1 MSTLR
6 RWLIGRAI
14 DCDLVV
20 NQAEVSSNH
29 CRLTRTDKGFL
40 LEDLGSSNG
49 TYVNGVRISK
59 PTLVQPSDRITLG
72 QKTPFPWPETG
83 SPAQKPSPP
92 PLGLSIGRAP
102 DNDVVLDHPMIS
114 AHHARIVHNG
124 KQILLEDLGS
134 SNGTAIG
141 HPSRKIKQAPLSPG
155 DVVFLGSFR
164 IPANRLLE
172 TRPRQL
178 ADPPAAAVAFA
189 GKQLVFGRAPGVDQ
203 VLNYPMISSRHA
215 RLYRVGA
222 TILIEDLGSTN
233 GTFVNG
239 KRIRRP
245 TPVQPG
251 DVIGLGS
258 YTFTLTDTE
267 TLQRRDYRG
276 DVTLEA
282 SDIGIEVPGKK
293 LLEGVSLTI
302 FPSEFVGLMGPS
314 GAGKTTLMNAMNGY
328 TEPTQG
334 EVLINGISLYENF
347 DQFRLGLGYVPQDDI
362 LHPQL
367 TVGQAL
373 YYSARLR
380 LPSDYSRTDLKTR
393 ITQVLQ
399 QLGMNGIENV
409 LIGSAEK
416 KGISGG
422 QRKRVNLAME
432 LLTDPLVLFLDE
444 PTSGLSS
451 EDALMVMK
459 LLRQLADQGKTI
471 LLTIHQ
477 PSLEAYRQMDNLV
490 VVSRD
495 AGSPEAGRLA
505 YYGPAYPDAV
515 EFFNPDGVPNL
526 RPGTEPMPDE
536 VLRGLARRPTAEWV
550 GRYQRSAFQRDYV
563 TNRAGKN
570 PAAGKPHSTHSSRGS
585 SNGLQFLTLVLRSL
599 AIKLSDHV
607 NTAILLA
614 QAPVIAI
621 LIVLV
626 FSKALSESVTE
637 ENWRQVMHSTGVTL
651 FLMALAALWFGSSN
665 AVREIVGEWAVYR
678 RERMVNLKLLPYVG
692 SKLALLG
699 GLCLLQCGLLLLIV
713 RLGCNLKGPWLPMFG
728 VLLLA
733 ALIGVGIGL
742 TLSSLARTSEVAIA
756 LLPIVLLALVALG
769 GALQPLEKMRP
780 ATRTLCLVMPSRWA
794 FEGMV
799 LLESKEH
806 PRHKDPV
813 LPGKPGEKPEEPAEI
828 DMAELYFPKKDY
840 RTTVGRCSAVLAAML
855 LVLGGGIIG
864 ILRLRDIH

>member
-1 MSTLR
+1 MA
-6 RWLIGRAI
+6 G
-14 DCDLVV
+14 
-20 NQAEVSSNH
+20 
-29 CRLTRTDKGFL
+29 
-40 LEDLGSSNG
+40 
-49 TYVNGVRISK
+49 
-59 PTLVQPSDRITLG
+59 
-72 QKTPFPWPETG
+72 
-83 SPAQKPSPP
+83 
-92 PLGLSIGRAP
+92 PL
-102 DNDVVLDHPMIS
+102 DNDVVLDHPVVS

-124 KQILLEDLGS
+124 TQAILEDLGS

-141 HPSRKIKQAPLSPG
+141 HPSRKITQAPLSPE

-164 IPANRLLE
+164 IPADRLLQAQP
-172 TRPRQL
+172 RP
-178 ADPPAAAVAFA
+178 AAPAAVAFA
-189 GKQLVFGRAPGVDQ
+189 GKELVFGRAPDVDQ
-203 VLNYPMISSRHA
+203 VLNYPMISTRHA
-215 RLYRVGA
+215 RLYRSGSS
-222 TILIEDLGSTN
+222 ILIEDLGSTN

-239 KRIRRP
+239 TRIRRP
-245 TPVQPG
+245 TPVHPG

-258 YTFTLTDTE
+258 YTFTLTDAD
-267 TLQRRDYRG
+267 TLHRRDHRG

-282 SDIGIEVPGKK
+282 SNIGVTVPGKK
-293 LLEGVSLTI
+293 LLDGVALTI

-314 GAGKTTLMNAMNGY
+314 GAGKTTLMNALNGY

-380 LPSDYSRTDLKTR
+380 LPADYSRADLKAR
-393 ITQVLQ
+393 IAQVLQ
-399 QLGMNGIENV
+399 QLGMAGIENV

-477 PSLEAYRQMDNLV
+477 PSLEAYRQLDNLA

-495 AGSPEAGRLA
+495 SGSPEPGQLV

-526 RPGTEPMPDE
+526 RPGAEPMPDE
-536 VLRGLARRPTAEWV
+536 VLRGLAHRPSGEWAE
-550 GRYQRSAFQRDYV
+550 RYRHSTYQRDYV
-563 TNRAGKN
+563 AQRAGREAPSN
-570 PAAGKPHSTHSSRGS
+570 QPPSTRTSRGAS
-585 SNGLQFLTLVLRSL
+585 GGQQFLTLLLRSL
-599 AIKLSDHV
+599 AIKLSDQV
-607 NTAILLA
+607 NTLILLA
-614 QAPVIAI
+614 QAPVIAV

-626 FSKALSESVTE
+626 FSNALNDTVTDA
-637 ENWRQVMHSTGVTL
+637 NWRQVMQSTGTTL
-651 FLMALAALWFGSSN
+651 FLMVLAALWFGSSN

-692 SKLALLG
+692 SKLSLLG
-699 GLCLLQCGLLLLIV
+699 VLCLIQCGLLLLIV

-728 VLLLA
+728 ILLLA

-742 TLSSLARTSEVAIA
+742 TLSALARTSEVAIA

-769 GALQPLEKMRP
+769 GALQPLPKMRSM
-780 ATRTLCLVMPSRWA
+780 TRTLCLLMPSRWA
-794 FEGMV
+794 FEGML
-799 LLESKEH
+799 LLENKQH
-806 PRHKDPV
+806 PTHKDPV
-813 LPGKPGEKPEEPAEI
+813 LPVKPGEKPEEPEEI
-828 DMAELYFPKKDY
+828 DMAELFFPQKDY
-840 RTTVGRCSAVLAAML
+840 RTSVGRCS
-855 LVLGGGIIG
+855 LVLGTMLLLLGSGIVG
-864 ILRLRDIH
+864 ILRTRDVH